1 MKYIELDNENG
12 KVKKILMDQE
22 KLKFS
27 IKVIVIRGNQKDS
40 KIILYVIGLYVIIV
54 LDYK

>member
-12 KVKKILMDQE
+12 KVKKILMDQK

-27 IKVIVIRGNQKDS
+27 IKVIVIRGNQKDR
-40 KIILYVIGLYVIIV
+40 KIIVYVIGLYVIIV

>member
-12 KVKKILMDQE
+12 KVKKILMDQ
-22 KLKFS
+22 LKFS
-27 IKVIVIRGNQKDS
+27 IKVIVIRGNQKDR